1 MERNEFLAK
10 LGISLAAVCTSCS
23 LASCGGSKDTDPT
36 PDPPKGNGALLS
48 VNLDSEMKNIGE
60 FKVANGIILVR
71 LASGNTANAFSA
83 VQVACTHQGTAINYN
98 AAQGKFICPNHG
110 SQFNTSGAVLVGPAA
125 TSLKKYPVAVKGSTL
140 TVTA

>member
-23 LASCGGSKDTDPT
+23 LSSCGSKDADPT

-48 VNLDSEMKNIGE
+48 INLDSEMKNVGE

-71 LASGNTANAFSA
+71 LASGNTMNAFSA
-83 VQVACTHQGTAINYN
+83 VQVACTHQGSAINYN
-98 AAQGKFICPNHG
+98 ASQGKFICPNHG
-110 SQFNTSGAVLVGPAA
+110 SQFNTSGGVLVGPAA
-125 TSLKKYPVAVKGSTL
+125 TSLKKYAVAVKGSSL